1 MSAPA
6 QTPEEWVAQ
15 QRILAAVMDLAE
27 PALSARLAELC
38 GNDAALEAQVRAL
51 LAHRDA
57 LPERLSPMQVAA
69 LLDEDDT
76 RETGDVWLGRR
87 VGAFELNL
95 RLGQGGSGTVYRA
108 QRVDGFDQV
117 VAIKLLHH
125 RADAALLRRFER
137 ERSILAGLQHPHI
150 ARLFDAGTA
159 TDGTP
164 YLVLELVDGTT
175 WDVWLA
181 QQAPDLR
188 TRLQRFIAVCEA
200 VEYAHRRL
208 LVHRD
213 IKPANILVDATGQPR
228 LLDFGIAALL
238 GGDAQTTLTREGG
251 RAMTPAYAAP
261 EQIRGE
267 PVTTA
272 TDVYALG
279 LVLYETLTGRHALR
293 EPGDS
298 DLALMRAITERD
310 ALRPSLRAAADTAP
324 PIPPQTLRG
333 DLDNIV
339 LAAIEK
345 DPQRRYGSVRA
356 LIDDLEAWLAGR
368 PVSARPHTPWYLL
381 RKFVGRNRLAVA
393 IAAVAA
399 IGVLAASA
407 AALWQAHAAETA
419 RALAERRFAQV
430 RSFAG
435 TVLFDY
441 QEGIQKLA
449 GSLPMQQRLVRDSLG
464 FLEGLRAE
472 AGEDRGLWAD
482 LAAAYLKTGDL
493 QGNPYLSNVGD
504 FAGAA
509 RSYAQALEALDR
521 AAALGDA
528 SPQRQYV
535 RAQLYARQAHLA
547 YQNTELA
554 PARALY
560 EQSLAQYAALPAAL
574 RETLDVTLEH
584 ADTLEFYGDL
594 LGREG
599 QASLLD
605 AQGAH
610 ASYESARALRAAALA
625 RTPDEPRLRYAM
637 YKSELREG
645 EYEAGRNDMPRA
657 RAALLVALRTIEE
670 LSAKNPEDALIRRE
684 VALVYSRLVGVEDAL
699 DELDASVASALKA
712 LGIMEAMLAQAPD
725 DDSIR
730 QGVTATQGWAA
741 RQLIKAG
748 RAAEAAPVIQRQIEA
763 NQVRLR
769 AAPGNPEIEYSLS
782 LAYRRLGEQRAAVG
796 DYAGALAAHR
806 QALAM
811 QEPLV
816 AQSAEYALSAAL
828 STFHIGSVALTAGDV
843 TAARRELDAAVAA
856 LDGLVAAS
864 PDAASYVEY
873 QADALAR
880 QGDAWAA
887 GRADATRADAAYRRA
902 LDAWNAF
909 ERAGVL
915 SPQSA
920 GKRDAVLARLGR
932 VSR

>member
-1 MSAPA
+1 MSGPA
-6 QTPEEWVAQ
+6 QTPEAWAAL
-15 QRILAAVMDLAE
+15 QRILAEVVHLSE
-27 PALSARLAELC
+27 PALSARLTELC
-38 GNDAALEAQVRAL
+38 GGDAALHAQALGL

-57 LPERLSPMQVAA
+57 LPERLSPARIAA
-69 LLDEDDT
+69 LLDERDIGETDDA
-76 RETGDVWLGRR
+76 WLGRR
-87 VGAFELNL
+87 VGAFALDA
-95 RLGQGGSGTVYRA
+95 RLGRGGSGTVYRA
-108 QRVDGFDQV
+108 RRTDGFEQV
-117 VAIKLLHH
+117 VAVKLLHH

-137 ERSILAGLQHPHI
+137 ERSILAGLAHPHI

-164 YLVLELVDGTT
+164 YLVLELVDGVT
-175 WDVWLA
+175 WDVWLT
-181 QQAPDLR
+181 QRTPDLR

-238 GGDAQTTLTREGG
+238 GGEGETTLTREGG

-310 ALRPSLRAAADTAP
+310 ALRPSLRAAAADAP

-345 DPQRRYGSVRA
+345 DPQRRYGSARA

-381 RKFVGRNRLAVA
+381 RKFAGRNRLAVA
-393 IAAVAA
+393 VAAVAA
-399 IGVLAASA
+399 IGVLAAGA
-407 AALWQAHAAETA
+407 IALWQAHAAGQA

-430 RSFAG
+430 RGFAG

-472 AGEDRGLWAD
+472 AGDDRGLWAD

-509 RSYAQALEALDR
+509 GSYARALEALDR

-528 SPQRQYV
+528 GPSRQFV
-535 RAQLYARQAHLA
+535 RAELYARQAHLA
-547 YQNTELA
+547 YQDTKLE

-560 EQSLAQYAALPAAL
+560 EKSLAQYAALPSDV
-574 RETLDVTLEH
+574 RDDIEVTLEH
-584 ADTLEFYGDL
+584 ADTLDFYGDL

-605 AQGAH
+605 AEGAH
-610 ASYESARALRAAALA
+610 ASYERARALRAAALA
-625 RTPDEPRLRYAM
+625 RSPDEPRLAYAM

-645 EYEAGRNDMPRA
+645 EYQAGRNDMRRA
-657 RAALLVALRTIEE
+657 QAALLVALHTIEG
-670 LSAKNPEDALIRRE
+670 LSAKNPDDASMRRE
-684 VALVYSRLVGVEDAL
+684 VALVYARLVGVQDAL
-699 DELDASVASALKA
+699 DDLDASVASALKA

-763 NQVRLR
+763 NEVRLR

-782 LAYRRLGEQRAAVG
+782 LAYRRLGEQRAAGG

-806 QALAM
+806 RALAL
-811 QEPLV
+811 QQPLV
-816 AQSAEYALSAAL
+816 AQSAEFALGAAL
-828 STFHIGSVALTAGDV
+828 STFHIGSVALAAGDV
-843 TAARRELDAAVAA
+843 AAARRELDAAVAA
-856 LDGLVAAS
+856 LDALVTAS
-864 PDAASYVEY
+864 PDAASYREY

-880 QGDAWAA
+880 QGDAWSA
-887 GRADATRADAAYRRA
+887 GRKDAARADAAYRRA
-902 LDAWNAF
+902 LDAWDVF

-915 SPQSA
+915 SPHSA
-920 GKRDAVLARLGR
+920 GKRDAVRARLVPR
-932 VSR
+932 